1 MRWGRKIGLAVFAL
15 VIVFLIVQGF
25 QPQPVVVNV
34 AQAERGP
41 MRVTV
46 EEEGKTRV
54 IDRFVVSAPIAGFA
68 RRVEMDVGDLVK
80 RGTVLVRLDPLR
92 ARVLNPRSR
101 AEATARVAAAE
112 ASLSAAKQDVEAAA
126 TDASFRESEL
136 RRTRELF
143 EFSTIPKQNLDQ
155 AETDSRRAQATL
167 RSSQFSVEVARHQL
181 EVARTALR
189 YSAAQ
194 QAGRPSETV
203 AIQSPV
209 SGRVLKLI
217 HESEGVVQA
226 GQALVEIG
234 DPRGLEVEVEVLSAD
249 AVKLTPGTRTLLERW
264 GGEWPLEAEVRTVEP
279 VGFTKI
285 SALGVEEQRVL
296 VIADIVSPP
305 EEWQRLGDGYRVEAQ
320 FVLWE
325 EAEVLQ
331 IPGNTLFRR
340 GDGWAVFVI
349 EAGMARRR
357 EVTLGRR
364 NGLAAQVLSGVQ
376 QGETLIVHPDEAIDE
391 GVEVAPLDEGL

>member
-1 MRWGRKIGLAVFAL
+1 MRWGRKTGLVVFAL
-15 VIVFLIVQGF
+15 AIVFAIVRGF

-34 AQAERGP
+34 AYAERGP

-54 IDRFVVSAPIAGFA
+54 IDRFIVSAPIAGFA
-68 RRVEMDVGDLVK
+68 RRVEIDVGDPVK
-80 RGTVLVRLDPLR
+80 RGAVLVRLDPLR
-92 ARVLNPRSR
+92 ARVLDPRSR
-101 AEATARVAAAE
+101 AEAKARVAAAQ
-112 ASLSAAKQDVEAAA
+112 ASLSAAQENVEVAA
-126 TDASFRESEL
+126 TDERFRESEL
-136 RRTRELF
+136 KRTRELF
-143 EFSTIPKQNLDQ
+143 ESGTIPKQNLDQ
-155 AETDSRRAQATL
+155 AETDFRRAQATL
-167 RSSQFSVEVARHQL
+167 RSAQFSVEVAGHEL

-194 QAGRPSETV
+194 QAGRPIETV
-203 AIQSPV
+203 AIHSPV

-234 DPRGLEVEVEVLSAD
+234 DPRGLEIEVEVLSAD
-249 AVKLTPGTRTLLERW
+249 AVKIGPGTRTLLERW
-264 GGEWPLEAEVRTVEP
+264 GGEKPLEAEVRTVEP

-305 EEWQRLGDGYRVEAQ
+305 EEWERLGDGYRVEAQ

-325 EAEVLQ
+325 EDEVLQ

-340 GDGWAVFVI
+340 DEGWAVFVV
-349 EAGMARRR
+349 EAGLAKRR

-364 NGLAAQVLSGVQ
+364 NGLSAQVLSGIEQDEV
-376 QGETLIVHPDEAIDE
+376 LIAHPDKAIEE
-391 GVEVAPLDEGL
+391 GVEVTPVDEGT